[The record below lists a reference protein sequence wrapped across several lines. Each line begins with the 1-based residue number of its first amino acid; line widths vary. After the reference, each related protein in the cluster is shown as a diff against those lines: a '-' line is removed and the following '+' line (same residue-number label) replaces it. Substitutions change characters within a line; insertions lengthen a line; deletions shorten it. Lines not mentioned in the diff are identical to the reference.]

1 LVDSAITK
9 LKEQTRTFHNVD
21 SMALEFVTKCN
32 DNISQM
38 NMDENQTL
46 EIDALE
52 TAFPAKRQRK
62 KKIIADEL
70 VNDEGNHSVPL
81 ADFRVNGSHC
91 PVTRITICTT
101 QTVI

>member
-1 LVDSAITK
+1 
-9 LKEQTRTFHNVD
+9 
-21 SMALEFVTKCN
+21 MALEFVTKCN